1 MPSRNQSPR
10 FISPSLHFPRGFG
23 SEISPTGRTGRK
35 QIATFTQK
43 DWLKRR
49 RNLRLIPSLQPS
61 SVDLSGLILHRGR
74 EGVHA
79 SHCGRGYV
87 SLALSVISPSPFERS
102 SRGPSTYLSFPC
114 LTLTLIRSFSDGY
127 GCGICWP
134 SYQRVTAFS
143 LTYKLDYFFVL
154 FLQTIPKKMGEKR
167 GMRAL
172 ELWCRRVTDG
182 YRNVRVNDMSSSW
195 KDGLAFCALIH
206 HFRPD
211 LIDFES
217 LSKENML
224 YNNALAFQVAE
235 DRLGIPALLDAEDMV
250 KYDEPDTLSIA
261 TYVSQFYQFFENG
274 ASHKLGIPAPK
285 PVSNRVAPLPCSRP
299 SATSIHTG
307 PLNKR

>member
-1 MPSRNQSPR
+1 MLCN
-10 FISPSLHFPRGFG
+10 
-23 SEISPTGRTGRK
+23 
-35 QIATFTQK
+35 
-43 DWLKRR
+43 
-49 RNLRLIPSLQPS
+49 
-61 SVDLSGLILHRGR
+61 
-74 EGVHA
+74 
-79 SHCGRGYV
+79 
-87 SLALSVISPSPFERS
+87 
-102 SRGPSTYLSFPC
+102 
-114 LTLTLIRSFSDGY
+114 
-127 GCGICWP
+127 
-134 SYQRVTAFS
+134 
-143 LTYKLDYFFVL
+143 LDYAIYFVVS
-154 FLQTIPKKMGEKR
+154 IMGEKR

-182 YRNVRVNDMSSSW
+182 YRNVRVNDMSTSW

-235 DRLGIPALLDAEDMV
+235 DRLGIPALLEAEDMV

-274 ASHKLGIPAPK
+274 ASHKLGVPAPK
-285 PVSNRVAPLPCSRP
+285 PVNSRVTPLPCNRP
-299 SATSIHTG
+299 PTTSIHTG